1 MGLGYEGWIKV
12 DDKYALGTG
21 TSFPRTRPRL
31 DSASGYGGDKEG
43 PSATMGV
50 GLPYNFDYDQFE
62 GSLNFDVSTTFYQSV
77 VLDWLFK
84 RQTAKPVKFSTRVQN
99 VQYFE
104 NCFWSSIGI
113 SASEGGQVEG
123 SLGFYAIERDA
134 YTYGQEYPTDK
145 EGNADGSTRAPVCPM
160 GTGFPPQLNPSSGFN
175 LNPVPY
181 WNTDVLVT
189 GITDAE
195 FLNWNMDFSQDVV
208 RFFVCESNTSAQP
221 PKYLAVGPLTA
232 TFSGSYMLQ
241 GGFLGDTITQIEI
254 LVGGVSLKLRR
265 LEANTEADD
274 VQSPDALV
282 PLTVEYT
289 AYELAA

>member
-12 DDKYALGTG
+12 ADAYALGTG
-21 TSFPRTRPRL
+21 TSLPRARQRL
-31 DSASGYGGDKEG
+31 DSSSGYGGDKEG

-62 GSLNFDVSTTFYQSV
+62 GSLNFDVSETFYRNV

-84 RQTAKPVKFSTRVQN
+84 RQTAKEVKFSTRKDNIQ
-99 VQYFE
+99 QFE

-113 SASEGGQVEG
+113 SASEGGLCDG
-123 SLGFYAIERDA
+123 SVGFYAIERTG
-134 YTYGQEYPTDK
+134 YTYGVEYPTGK
-145 EGNADGSTRAPVCPM
+145 EGNADGGGIAPICPV
-160 GTGFPPQLNPSSGFN
+160 GGSFPRPLNVSGNN

-181 WNTDVLVT
+181 WNTEVIIAST
-189 GITDAE
+189 TYE
-195 FLNWNMDFSQDVV
+195 FINWSMDFSQDVV
-208 RFFVCESNTSAQP
+208 RFFACEANTSDQP
-221 PKYLAVGPLTA
+221 PKYLAVGPLNA
-232 TFSGSYMLQ
+232 TFSGSYMLHSA
-241 GGFLGDTITQIEI
+241 FLGDTVTEIEVV
-254 LVGGVSLKLRR
+254 VGGVPLRLRR

-274 VQSPDALV
+274 VQSSDALV